1 MMLKEA
7 TIKNLELEMYEKRLT
22 DVKIEMEK
30 TRRRMVALR
39 AVDYKRKKEL
49 KEKNLRLRMS
59 HSRVLQVVNSRA
71 RWRAKA
77 LARNVV
83 SSCLKRQLLRSQNPS
98 LFHGGRY
105 KASVRQCAY
114 RMMRDRTSA
123 NKVGQHIVH
132 GANAFGIHVTRVPC
146 RCTFDRWGVEGGE
159 WAKECAALAFAQAKK
174 SSKDFAMCMGRDGT
188 SKEGW
193 HFQCNSGRAIDES
206 GGGRWIHAIL
216 QCPLTHNK
224 TAITQPPPLW
234 GGPLDSDSLAHSM

>member
-7 TIKNLELEMYEKRLT
+7 TIKNLELETYEKRLT

-59 HSRVLQVVNSRA
+59 HSRVLQVVDSRA

-83 SSCLKRQLLRSQNPS
+83 SSCVKRQLLRSQNPS

-114 RMMRDRTSA
+114 RMMRDRT
-123 NKVGQHIVH
+123 
-132 GANAFGIHVTRVPC
+132 C
-146 RCTFDRWGVEGGE
+146 RRTFDRWRVEGGE
-159 WAKECAALAFAQAKK
+159 WAKECAALAFAQEFPRL
-174 SSKDFAMCMGRDGT
+174 SC
-188 SKEGW
+188 
-193 HFQCNSGRAIDES
+193 
-206 GGGRWIHAIL
+206 RWY
-216 QCPLTHNK
+216 CFRCCC
-224 TAITQPPPLW
+224 PPLCFAIPR
-234 GGPLDSDSLAHSM
+234 GIAFMGLGSQACFAI